1 MRKGIRILFLSVLF
15 AAALLFAGCNGTFH
29 LIAID
34 TMLSVDKSFNG
45 SRVMKAE
52 IPAAVYKK
60 VFNSDASAIEEVI
73 SGYTPGSMY
82 CKAQENDAGGATIEM
97 HIDFAS
103 LAEYQ
108 KEVKEICKGSGSEQ
122 TVTPSVTF
130 DYSKSM
136 LKSGY
141 TISENF
147 TSLDLFGWLSQALE
161 KEYPALAQHAEEG
174 IFELGST
181 KFFLSGEEI
190 ALDGSGKIQ
199 ASEIESHA
207 FDGITIETTVNSDD
221 TIDANIRYAVGAK
234 VVADF
239 SGKDKSDRLESLMK
253 DLVPKDGSISSL
265 ESESGGRIFRIK
277 FTSATPEAYIAAMNK
292 ALATNN
298 TVFSASLE
306 GDEEELSVKETYRQ
320 YYDGSYFLDYNNK
333 STNFSYILRVPTNYS
348 LESCKGKYGF
358 LKEYDSTYTDNKC
371 EISMA
376 LSQPDEVSVIV
387 GYIVDL
393 DAISVST
400 QVDSEIKMQR
410 SVVFKLTNEEDS
422 LIGSRIS
429 GAIDQVVNKWPKK
442 AEAGKDKLISSV
454 QYSITMNAESFEELT
469 RMTRL
474 LLQED
479 PEDDKDADGD
489 GRPESSRIS
498 GGETPPHQ
506 PVKRSFE
513 IRDTI
518 NFSGFL
524 KGSKASEGISY
535 KLVYPARYTAKFDG
549 NTSFEN
555 AAAQKREI
563 SCITNN
569 KIIAVNSS
577 AEKWNIEGIVVL
589 SLCALSFLIFLIIL
603 FFRFT
608 PILVFLRDGK
618 LTIDGKKVFSK
629 RGMAILVLL
638 AGSLVCFIVMGLR
651 LIFQVY

>member
-1 MRKGIRILFLSVLF
+1 MSKGIRILFLSLLF
-15 AAALLFAGCNGTFH
+15 AAVLVAAGCNGTFH
-29 LIAID
+29 RIAID
-34 TMLSVDKSFNG
+34 TELSVDKSFNG

-60 VFNSDASAIEEVI
+60 IFDSDASAIEEVI
-73 SGYTPGSMY
+73 SGYTPGNMY
-82 CKAQENDAGGATIEM
+82 CKAKENDAGGAVIEM

-108 KEVKEICKGSGSEQ
+108 NEVKAVCKGGGSEQ
-122 TVTPSVTF
+122 SITPSVTF

-147 TSLDLFGWLSQALE
+147 TSLDLFGWLSLALAE
-161 KEYPALAQHAEEG
+161 EYPALAQQADEG

-181 KFFLSGEEI
+181 KFFLAGEEI

-207 FDGITIETTVNSDD
+207 FDGISIETTINNDD

-239 SGKDKSDRLESLMK
+239 SGKDNKDKLETLMK
-253 DLVPKDGSISSL
+253 DLVPKDGTISSL

-277 FTSATPEAYIAAMNK
+277 FTSATPEAYISAMNK

-298 TVFSASLE
+298 TVFSTSLE

-320 YYDGSYFLDYNNK
+320 YYDGSYFLDYNDKN
-333 STNFSYILRVPTNYS
+333 TTFSYILRVPSNYS
-348 LESCKGKYGF
+348 LESCQGKYGF
-358 LKEYDSTYTDNKC
+358 LKEYDSTYSDNKC
-371 EISMA
+371 DISMA
-376 LSQPDEVSVIV
+376 LSEPDEVSVIV

-400 QVDSEIKMQR
+400 QVDSEIQMQR
-410 SVVFKLTNEEDS
+410 SVVFKLTTEEDA

-429 GAIDQVVNKWPKK
+429 GAISQVKDKWP
-442 AEAGKDKLISSV
+442 EDTETGKDKLISSV
-454 QYSITMNAESFEELT
+454 QYTITMKAESFEELT
-469 RMTRL
+469 RMTRM

-479 PEDDKDADGD
+479 LEDDKDADGD

-498 GGETPPHQ
+498 GGEMPPHQ
-506 PVKRSFE
+506 PLKRSFE
-513 IRDTI
+513 IKDTI

-555 AAAQKREI
+555 AASQKQEI
-563 SCITNN
+563 SCSTNN
-569 KIIAVNSS
+569 KIISVNSS
-577 AEKWNIEGIVVL
+577 ADKWNIEGIIVL
-589 SLCALSFLIFLIIL
+589 ALCALSFLICLIIL

-618 LTIDGKKVFSK
+618 LVIDGKQIFSK
-629 RGMAILVLL
+629 KGMAVLVLL
-638 AGSLVCFIVMGLR
+638 AGSLICFIVMGLR